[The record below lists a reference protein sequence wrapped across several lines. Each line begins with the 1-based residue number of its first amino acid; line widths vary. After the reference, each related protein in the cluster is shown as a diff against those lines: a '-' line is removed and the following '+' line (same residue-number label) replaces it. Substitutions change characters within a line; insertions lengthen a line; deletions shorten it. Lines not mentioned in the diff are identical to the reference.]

1 MKRRDFCR
9 LSLITGAAVA
19 VPASRLIAA
28 SDASSQPG
36 STDLRAVK
44 LSGAET
50 SIEGAAVRDLRASLS
65 GTLLAPGDE
74 GYEGARRIWNG
85 MIDKHPALIARCADT
100 TDVVHAVT
108 FARERE
114 LLLAVRGGGHSFPG
128 YSTCDGGLVIDLS
141 PMRSVVV
148 RADDRTARVGG
159 GAWGA
164 HLDAAAQKQALATT
178 LGQISNTGVAGLT
191 LGGGFG
197 WLARRFGLACD
208 NLISVELVTADG
220 KVRHISERDEPDLFW
235 AVRGGGGNYGV
246 ATSFEYR
253 LHPLNPTVLGGH
265 VDFPAGQL
273 KDAIEFYAELITHGP
288 RELSVDLSLAPNED
302 GTPGAQIYAVYS
314 GDAKSGA
321 KVLEP
326 LQRFGK
332 PIKNTIGQQSYLAVQ
347 TWFDTPPID
356 PTHWYLKGGFVRE
369 YSSELIALLAHEFQP
384 AAGTSM
390 YFQSANGA
398 VADVPQTATAFS
410 HRGAIANMMLFG
422 LWKNASQDESGRQAI
437 RAFWSKLA
445 PFTDGY
451 YVNLHD
457 TDPKDKGTDSNY
469 GPNFSRLAAL
479 KKQFDPMNL
488 FHLNANI
495 KPA

>member
-1 MKRRDFCR
+1 M
-9 LSLITGAAVA
+9 SVVAGAASLLPVG
-19 VPASRLIAA
+19 RLTAA
-28 SDASSQPG
+28 ADSSQDA
-36 STDLRAVK
+36 DLRAVK

-50 SIEGAAVRDLRASLS
+50 TIERAAVRDLRASLS
-65 GTLLAPGDE
+65 GTLLAPGEE
-74 GYEGARRIWNG
+74 GYEAARRIWNG
-85 MIDKHPALIARCADT
+85 MIDKHPALIARCTDT
-100 TDVVHAVT
+100 ADVVRAVT

-128 YSTCDGGLVIDLS
+128 YSTCDGGLVVDLS

-148 RADDRTARVGG
+148 RADNRTARVGG

-164 HLDAAAQKQALATT
+164 HVDAAAQKQALATT

-197 WLARRFGLACD
+197 WLSRRFGLACD

-220 KVRHISERDEPDLFW
+220 KVRQVSEHDEPDLFW
-235 AVRGGGGNYGV
+235 AVRGGGGNFGV
-246 ATSFEYR
+246 ATAFEYR

-265 VDFPAGQL
+265 VDFPAAQL
-273 KDAIEFYAELITHGP
+273 KDTIEFYTSLITHAP

-302 GTPGAQIYAVYS
+302 GTPGAQIYVVYS
-314 GDAKSGA
+314 GDAKKGGKA
-321 KVLEP
+321 LEA

-332 PIKNTIGQQSYLAVQ
+332 PIRNTIGQQSYLVVQ
-347 TWFDTPPID
+347 TWFDPPPID

-369 YSSELIALLAHEFQP
+369 YTSDLIAMLAGEFRP
-384 AAGTSM
+384 ETGTLM
-390 YFQSANGA
+390 YFQNANGA

-410 HRGAIANMMLFG
+410 HRGAVANMMLFG
-422 LWKNASQDESGRQAI
+422 LWKDPSQDETGRKAI
-437 RAFWSKLA
+437 RAIWSKLA

-457 TDPKDKGTDSNY
+457 TDPKDKAADSNY
-469 GPNFSRLAAL
+469 GPNFTRLATL
-479 KKQFDPMNL
+479 KKQFDPLNL
-488 FHLNANI
+488 FRLNANI
-495 KPA
+495 RPG